1 MSVLTAEHRPG
12 TKTRPH
18 IVFMSALFAGSWI
31 WDDAADRFN
40 AAGWPVLRAREP
52 ICALDAKVAGS
63 IERLGDALLAT
74 CDDAGA
80 DDVVV
85 CANSLG
91 GLVAI
96 DLAARHPDRVRA
108 IVISGAPG
116 LSAEPDVGLS
126 MDRRGSVRLNDDQ
139 FRDRMLAALFHGRPL
154 FTDEQIESTARLL
167 SQGSAMV
174 AMARSIRATRTYQ
187 VAPAL
192 DKVACP
198 SLYVWGRHDR
208 MTPVEPW
215 QEVVAG
221 RQAAEFVVV
230 PECGHIPMV
239 ERADEYCGS
248 VLGFLDRVAT

>member
-12 TKTRPH
+12 AEGRPH
-18 IVFMSALFAGSWI
+18 VVFMSALFAGSWI
-31 WDDAADRFN
+31 WDDAADNFN
-40 AAGWPVLRAREP
+40 AAGWPVVRAREP
-52 ICALDAKVAGS
+52 ICALDARVAGS
-63 IERLGDALLAT
+63 IERLGDALLDA
-74 CDDAGA
+74 CDEAGA
-80 DDVVV
+80 NDVVI

-91 GLVAI
+91 GLVAV
-96 DLAARHPDRVRA
+96 DLAARAPERVRA
-108 IVISGAPG
+108 IVVSGAPG

-126 MDRRGSVRLNDDQ
+126 MDRRGSVRLDDDQ

-154 FTDEQIESTARLL
+154 FTDEQIASTAQLL
-167 SQGSAMV
+167 SQGSSMV

-192 DKVACP
+192 DKVTCP

-215 QEVVAG
+215 QEVVEG
-221 RQAAEFVVV
+221 RPGAEFVVV

-239 ERADEYCGS
+239 ERVDEYCGS
-248 VLGFLDRVAT
+248 VSEFLERVVT